1 MKYSYSLEFI
11 LDIIGSDITI
21 KGDFNGNIEGFASL
35 ADAKEGDL
43 SFFYLEKYKEDLLK
57 TNASVVLVP
66 SDAEYSPSKGQTF
79 LYVEN
84 PSLELAK
91 ICRAIELEISP
102 KPKPGIHPSAFVH
115 PSATISSDAYIGPLC
130 CIEEGAHIGSASLT
144 SQVTV
149 GRGAKIGDGAII
161 FPQVIIGSYCVIGD
175 RNRLLEGCV
184 IGSDGFGYIQFEG
197 KHERLPQI
205 GVVETASDVDIGAN
219 STIDRARMGRTYIGE
234 GTKIDNL
241 VQIAHNVKIGKYCLL
256 VSQAGIAGSAILED
270 NVIVAGKS
278 GVTGHLTI
286 GENSTIGAM
295 SVAVNSLEANSHV
308 LGFPAQPKVVF
319 WRLFSLKQKL
329 PELFKRFKNL

>member
-11 LDIIGSDITI
+11 LETIGSDITV
-21 KGDFNGNIEGFASL
+21 KGDFIGNVEGFASL
-35 ADAKEGDL
+35 ADAIEGDL
-43 SFFYLEKYKEDLLK
+43 SFFYLDKYKEDLLK

-66 SDAEYSPSKGQTF
+66 SDSEYSPRKGQTF
-79 LYVEN
+79 LYSKN
-84 PSLELAK
+84 PSLDLAK
-91 ICRAIELEISP
+91 ICRAIELDITP
-102 KPKPGIHPSAFVH
+102 KQKPGIHPSAFVH
-115 PSATISSDAYIGPLC
+115 PSAKISSEAYIGPLC
-130 CIEEGAHIGSASLT
+130 CIEEDAEIGSASLA

-149 GRGAKIGDGAII
+149 GRGATVGNETII
-161 FPQVIIGSYCVIGD
+161 FPQVIIGAHCIIGD

-184 IGSDGFGYIQFEG
+184 IGSDGFGYIKFEG
-197 KHERLPQI
+197 KHERLPQVGI
-205 GVVETASDVDIGAN
+205 VETAAEVDVGAN
-219 STIDRARMGRTYIGE
+219 STIDRARMGQTYIGE

-256 VSQAGIAGSAILED
+256 VSQSGIAGSSILED
-270 NVIVAGKS
+270 NVIIAGKS

-295 SVAVNSLEANSHV
+295 SIAINSLEANSHV

-329 PELFKRFKNL
+329 PDLFKRFKNL